1 MYKNP
6 EIESSYREN
15 DIGQTLYDEV
25 IKNKPKVV
33 VDFGVLNGYSTVCLA
48 QAVRDNGFGRVKV
61 YDLFDKYEYNHAKL
75 SRLVKTLREY
85 EVLDY
90 VDIEEKNFFDWVKK
104 PEQFDM
110 LHLDI
115 SNTGD
120 IIDVV
125 WKNLNGGIVLFE
137 GGSVARDNVGW
148 MLTHNKKPINKSVAR
163 FDVIN
168 SRFPSLSKIVWQS

>member
-6 EIESSYREN
+6 EIESSYQEN
-15 DIGQTLYDEV
+15 DIGKTLYDEV
-25 IKNKPKVV
+25 VKNKPSIV

-48 QAVRDNGFGRVKV
+48 QGVRDNGFGKVMV

-75 SRLVKTLREY
+75 DKLVKTLKEY
-85 EVLDY
+85 NVLDY
-90 VDIEEKNFFDWVKK
+90 VEIEERNFFDWVKE
-104 PEQFDM
+104 PGDFDM

-125 WKNLNGGIVLFE
+125 WKNLKKGIVLFE
-137 GGSVARDNVGW
+137 GGSPERDNVGW
-148 MLTHNKKPINKSVAR
+148 MLAHNKKPINKSVAK
-163 FDVIN
+163 FEVIN
-168 SRFPSLSKIVWQS
+168 SKFPSLSKILWQS